1 MKAPVMCS
9 PRNNDGGF
17 GGMGWEGWGE
27 SPLRTPDLVEQCL
40 VHGQLKQRAM
50 GFCRDAAVAVNVLY
64 GACKSSVRHV
74 R

>member
-9 PRNNDGGF
+9 PATMTGG
-17 GGMGWEGWGE
+17 GWGE

-50 GFCRDAAVAVNVLY
+50 GFCRYAAVAVNVLY
-64 GACKSSVRHV
+64 GACKSSLRHE